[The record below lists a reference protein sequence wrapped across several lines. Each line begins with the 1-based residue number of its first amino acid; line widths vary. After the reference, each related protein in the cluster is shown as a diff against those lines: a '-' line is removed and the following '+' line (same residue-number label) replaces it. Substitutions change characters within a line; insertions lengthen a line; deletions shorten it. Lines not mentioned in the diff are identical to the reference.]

1 VNHLTA
7 DDLDAFHSASLSDAA
22 REHLAECEDCRTMAE
37 LDRAVLAALATLPS
51 YAPAP
56 NFADRVVARIHRP
69 APALVRALAPR
80 LPASWNRRALAASLF
95 LGLGASVVWTLLNR
109 TLLLSWINLAAAET
123 GRTIW
128 LGVRVAATNLTS
140 QPWYAPLRDFA
151 SSPGRLAL
159 VIGGCLIGYVVALA
173 ALRRLLTP
181 PSRPVPHGNW

>member
-1 VNHLTA
+1 
-7 DDLDAFHSASLSDAA
+7 
-22 REHLAECEDCRTMAE
+22 MAE
-37 LDRAVLAALATLPS
+37 LDRAVLAALATVPS
-51 YAPAP
+51 YAPGP
-56 NFADRVVARIHRP
+56 HFADRVVAGVHRP
-69 APALVRALAPR
+69 APALVRVLAPR
-80 LPASWNRRALAASLF
+80 IPATWSRRALAASLF
-95 LGLGASVVWTLLNR
+95 LGLGASIIWTLLNR

-159 VIGGCLIGYVVALA
+159 VIGGCLVGYVVALA
-173 ALRRLLTP
+173 AMRRLLTP